1 MNDIAKQPEQPAIP
15 AHEQVYRQVRD
26 LLLFGEMPPGAPVT
40 IQGLTEEVGAGMTP
54 VREAIRRLTA
64 EGALVFQGNRRVSVP
79 RLDAGAVSELIH
91 ARVAIEPE
99 LTRRA
104 CATAGA
110 DDLATLR
117 VIDDRLDASIA
128 QGDVR
133 GYLEQNYRFHLH
145 LYGLAQA
152 PILQE
157 LAEGLWLRF
166 GPSLRVVCGRY
177 GTQSL
182 PDQHKAILAAMA
194 RGDALSAAR
203 AMEEDVRQ
211 GMEQILQT
219 VE

>member
-1 MNDIAKQPEQPAIP
+1 MNDIAKQPEQPMIP

-40 IQGLTEEVGAGMTP
+40 IQGLTLEVGAGMTP

-104 CATAGA
+104 CDTAGVG
-110 DDLATLR
+110 DLATLR
-117 VIDDRLDASIA
+117 MIDDRLDASIA

-194 RGDALSAAR
+194 RGDADSAAC

>member
-1 MNDIAKQPEQPAIP
+1 MTRTDTDTASPSLP
-15 AHEQVYRQVRD
+15 AHERVYRKLRG

-40 IQGLTEEVGAGMTP
+40 IQGLTNQLGAGMTP

-79 RLDAGAVSELIH
+79 VLDAGAVSELIH

-104 CATAGA
+104 CAFATEEQV
-110 DDLATLR
+110 ATLR
-117 VIDDRLDASIA
+117 AIDARLDLAIA
-128 QGDVR
+128 RGDVR
-133 GYLEQNYRFHLH
+133 GYLKHNYQFHLE
-145 LYGLAQA
+145 LYTLAQS

-166 GPSLRVVCGRY
+166 GPSLRVICGRF

-182 PDQHKAILAAMA
+182 PDQHKALLAAMEQ
-194 RGDALSAAR
+194 GDAEAAAH
-203 AMEEDVRQ
+203 AMELDVRQ

-219 VE
+219 LE

>member
-1 MNDIAKQPEQPAIP
+1 MNDIGKQPAAPGLP
-15 AHEQVYRQVRD
+15 AHEQVYREVRA

-40 IQGLTEEVGAGMTP
+40 IQGLTEQLGAGMTP

-79 RLDAGAVSELIH
+79 MLDRGAVSELIH
-91 ARVAIEPE
+91 ARVGIEPE

-104 CATAGA
+104 CAAAGA
-110 DDLATLR
+110 EDLSALHA
-117 VIDDRLDASIA
+117 IDDRLDDAIGR
-128 QGDVR
+128 GDVR

-145 LYGLAQA
+145 LYRLADA
-152 PILQE
+152 PILQQI
-157 LAEGLWLRF
+157 AEGLWLRF

-182 PDQHKAILAAMA
+182 PDQHKAMLGAIAS
-194 RGDALSAAR
+194 GDAEAAAD
-203 AMEEDVRQ
+203 AMESDVRQ

-219 VE
+219 LD